1 MTEGERRTWRQIVDA
16 SYSDE
21 VERFYEQ
28 HQSLLDE
35 SLDPRGPALF
45 FDLAAEWGL
54 DASSHALD
62 VGSRDGRHLASVSSR
77 FGCRVTGVEPA
88 EGNLARMGRRG
99 GGAPPH
105 PVARGVAEAL
115 PFADA
120 TFDLAW
126 ARDVLVHVEPLAVA
140 FAECRRVLRP
150 GARGDDL
157 QRHLVP
163 RAGARVGVPGGGD
176 DLRADQQRSPPE
188 RGRCRCAPTPGH
200 QPALARA
207 VENATTIV
215 VADIAGRQGGRSA
228 LGSSLIVDPDGV
240 VLAGAEPDGEALL
253 VAEVEAA
260 RRAIGP
266 RGRDGHRNPAVT
278 EAFTALW
285 RPDAV

>member
-77 FGCRVTGVEPA
+77 FGCRVTRVEPA
-88 EGNLARMGRRG
+88 EGNLARM
-99 GGAPPH
+99 
-105 PVARGVAEAL
+105 
-115 PFADA
+115 
-120 TFDLAW
+120 
-126 ARDVLVHVEPLAVA
+126 
-140 FAECRRVLRP
+140 
-150 GARGDDL
+150 
-157 QRHLVP
+157 
-163 RAGARVGVPGGGD
+163 
-176 DLRADQQRSPPE
+176 
-188 RGRCRCAPTPGH
+188 GH